1 MSTRT
6 LFIGDVH
13 GCYDELMALLEKV
26 EIHDD
31 DTLYF
36 VGDLINKGPKSL
48 EVVEFVRNRP
58 NTFSVMGNHEFFSLK
73 KEYISY
79 EENNHLKW
87 IENRYEQTYE
97 LRTKLNDMGYTDWIL
112 SFPIYIE
119 REDFILV
126 HGGFHPKYGKDT
138 PAEIATMIRVI
149 EGKPWYESYTGEK
162 LVIYGHWATAGLRV
176 TKNTIGLDTGC
187 SFGGHLTAYCLETA
201 EFWQVRA
208 NKVYAVPA
216 NWKILPTSISSKD

>member
-26 EIHDD
+26 ETHHD

-36 VGDLINKGPKSL
+36 VWDLINKWPKSL

-58 NTFSVMGNHEFFSLK
+58 NTFSVIGNHEFFSLK

-97 LRTKLNDMGYTDWIL
+97 LRTKLNDMWYTDWIL
-112 SFPIYIE
+112 SLPTYIE
-119 REDFILV
+119 REDFTSFMVGSIRNM
-126 HGGFHPKYGKDT
+126 GKI
-138 PAEIATMIRVI
+138 PQQ
-149 EGKPWYESYTGEK
+149 K
-162 LVIYGHWATAGLRV
+162 LQRWFV
-176 TKNTIGLDTGC
+176 
-187 SFGGHLTAYCLETA
+187 
-201 EFWQVRA
+201 
-208 NKVYAVPA
+208 
-216 NWKILPTSISSKD
+216 